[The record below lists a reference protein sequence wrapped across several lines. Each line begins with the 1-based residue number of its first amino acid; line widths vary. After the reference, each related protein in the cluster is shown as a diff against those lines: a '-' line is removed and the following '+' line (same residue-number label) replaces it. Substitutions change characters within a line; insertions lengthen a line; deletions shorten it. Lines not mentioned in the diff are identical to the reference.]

1 MGCKS
6 NVHRLVVIKQVSGT
20 PEHYI
25 SLSTGYPYPDKD
37 IEVIKA
43 KLASMGIDLLDLLGQ
58 VKMHESQPVGEY
70 HKLPVHIEQA
80 MDKVA
85 NLEEMSLLK
94 IVHSMFENWAVT
106 IYRGGKIP
114 ACGLFCVP
122 TEVGTICFSQ
132 NTFSLAK

>member
-1 MGCKS
+1 M
-6 NVHRLVVIKQVSGT
+6 
-20 PEHYI
+20 

-43 KLASMGIDLLDLLGQ
+43 KLVSMGIDLLDLLGQ

-85 NLEEMSLLK
+85 NLEEMFLLK

-114 ACGLFCVP
+114 TCGLFCVP

-132 NTFSLAK
+132 WFGQITFSLVK